1 LGRKCTHVI
10 FVEFLLLSW
19 SFCYKWA
26 MYIDIVPNRNSRPAI
41 LLRESVREGKRIVK
55 RTIANLSA
63 LSREQAEAIR
73 AVLKGEPLAPVDAL
87 FEIVRSRTHGAVQAI
102 GLAMQRLHLG
112 PLLDAKPSRERDLV
126 LAMIAARVLDPQ
138 SKLATSRSWQ
148 HSTLGEW
155 FGVADADENELYA
168 ALDWLLERQDAIERR
183 LAQRHLSEG
192 GRVLYDLSSSYL
204 EGSHCPLGERGYSRD
219 GKKGKL
225 QVNYGLLT
233 DARGC
238 PVSLSVFAGNTADPE
253 TLLEQVDTL
262 QGRFAL
268 ESVIVVGDR
277 GMISQKQIEAL
288 NARSG
293 VDWITA
299 LKSGAIRKLAQAGA
313 IQMDLFDERNL
324 FELSDPAFPGE
335 RLIVCRN
342 PSLAT
347 LRAEKRRSMLAA
359 TTRELETVQ
368 RMVANGRLKDADK
381 IGVRVGKVV
390 DKYKM
395 SKHMELDIQDGQFS
409 FQINAAKVAEE
420 AALDGLYVI
429 RTALP
434 REQLSTDDAVR
445 HYKSLSQV
453 EAAFRSLKSD
463 DLKIRPIYHRTEDR
477 VRAHLF
483 LCMLAYY
490 VKWHMSEAWRGLLF
504 ADADQERRAAA
515 DPVAPAT
522 RSDAALEKI
531 ATKVLGDGSP
541 AHSFRTLLNEL
552 STIVRNTCRR
562 RDADATEQTFEI
574 DTTPNTKQRQALDRI
589 NAIRL

>member
-1 LGRKCTHVI
+1 
-10 FVEFLLLSW
+10 
-19 SFCYKWA
+19 

-41 LLRESVREGKRIVK
+41 LLRESVREGQRIVK

-73 AVLKGEPLAPVDAL
+73 AVLKGEPLAPINTL
-87 FEIVRSRTHGAVQAI
+87 FEIVRSRAHGAVQAI
-102 GLAMQRLHLG
+102 GLAMKRLHLA
-112 PLLDAKPSRERDLV
+112 PRLDPKPSRERDRV
-126 LAMIAARVLDPQ
+126 LAMIAARVLEPQ
-138 SKLATSRSWQ
+138 SKLATSRGWS

-155 FGVADADENELYA
+155 FGVADANENELYA

-183 LAQRHLSEG
+183 LAQRHLSAG

-204 EGSHCPLGERGYSRD
+204 EGSHCPLGQRGYSRD
-219 GKKGKL
+219 GKKGKP

-253 TLLEQVDTL
+253 TLLAQVDTL

-277 GMISQKQIEAL
+277 GMISQKQIDAL
-288 NARSG
+288 DQRRG

-299 LKSGAIRKLAQAGA
+299 LKSGAIRKLVDAGA
-313 IQMDLFDERNL
+313 IQMDRFDERNR
-324 FELSDPAFPGE
+324 FEVVDAAFPGE

-347 LRAEKRRSMLAA
+347 LRAEKRRSLLAA
-359 TTRELETVQ
+359 TTRALETVQ
-368 RMVANGRLKDADK
+368 RRVANGRLKDADQ
-381 IGVRVGKVV
+381 IGVRVGKVINQ
-390 DKYKM
+390 YKM
-395 SKHMELDIQDGQFS
+395 AKHFELDIQDGHFR
-409 FQINAAKVAEE
+409 FQINDTQVAEE

-434 REQLSTDDAVR
+434 RERLGTDDAVR
-445 HYKSLSQV
+445 HYKSLSRV

-463 DLKIRPIYHRTEDR
+463 DLKIRPIYHCTEDR

-490 VKWHMSEAWRGLLF
+490 VKWHMSEAWRSLLF
-504 ADADQERRAAA
+504 ADADRAGRAEA

-522 RSDAALEKI
+522 RSAAALEKI
-531 ATKVLGDGSP
+531 ATKTLGDGTP

-562 RDADATEQTFEI
+562 RDHDAMEQTFEI
-574 DTTPNTKQRQALDRI
+574 DTTPNAKQRAALDRI

>member
-1 LGRKCTHVI
+1 MG
-10 FVEFLLLSW
+10 
-19 SFCYKWA
+19 YNPP

-41 LLRESVREGKRIVK
+41 LLRESVREGSRIVK
-55 RTIANLSA
+55 RTLANLSA

-73 AVLKGEPLAPVDAL
+73 AVLKGEPLAPVDSL
-87 FEIVRSRTHGAVQAI
+87 FEIVRSRIHGAVQAI
-102 GLAMQRLHLG
+102 GVAMQRLHLG

-138 SKLATSRSWQ
+138 SKLATSRSWN

-155 FGVADADENELYA
+155 FGVGDADENELYA

-183 LAQRHLSEG
+183 LARRHLSEG
-192 GRVLYDLSSSYL
+192 GRVLYDLSSSYF
-204 EGSHCPLGERGYSRD
+204 EGHHCPLGQRGYSRD

-238 PVSLSVFAGNTADPE
+238 PVSLSVFAGNTADPQ

-299 LKSGAIRKLAQAGA
+299 LKSGAIRKLVEAGA

-324 FELSDPAFPGE
+324 FEVCDAAFPGE

-342 PSLAT
+342 PALAT
-347 LRAEKRRSMLAA
+347 LRTEKRHSLLAA

-368 RMVANGRLKDADK
+368 RMVASGRLKDADK

-390 DKYKM
+390 NQYKM
-395 SKHMELDIQDGQFS
+395 AKHFELDIQDGHFS
-409 FQINAAKVAEE
+409 FQIDAAKVAEE

-434 REQLSTDDAVR
+434 REQLSADDAVR

-463 DLKIRPIYHRTEDR
+463 DLKIRPIYHHTEDR

-490 VKWHMSEAWRGLLF
+490 VKWHMTEAWRDLLF
-504 ADADQERRAAA
+504 ADADREHRAEA

-522 RSDAALEKI
+522 RSDAALAKI
-531 ATKVLGDGSP
+531 ATKTLTDGMP

-552 STIVRNTCRR
+552 GTLVRNTCRR
-562 RDADATEQTFEI
+562 RHPNAEEPKFELDTLPNAT
-574 DTTPNTKQRQALDRI
+574 QRAALERI

>member
-1 LGRKCTHVI
+1 
-10 FVEFLLLSW
+10 
-19 SFCYKWA
+19 
-26 MYIDIVPNRNSRPAI
+26 M
-41 LLRESVREGKRIVK
+41 
-55 RTIANLSA
+55 
-63 LSREQAEAIR
+63 
-73 AVLKGEPLAPVDAL
+73 
-87 FEIVRSRTHGAVQAI
+87 
-102 GLAMQRLHLG
+102 
-112 PLLDAKPSRERDLV
+112 
-126 LAMIAARVLDPQ
+126 
-138 SKLATSRSWQ
+138 
-148 HSTLGEW
+148 
-155 FGVADADENELYA
+155 
-168 ALDWLLERQDAIERR
+168 
-183 LAQRHLSEG
+183 
-192 GRVLYDLSSSYL
+192 
-204 EGSHCPLGERGYSRD
+204 
-219 GKKGKL
+219 
-225 QVNYGLLT
+225 
-233 DARGC
+233 
-238 PVSLSVFAGNTADPE
+238 
-253 TLLEQVDTL
+253 DTL

-299 LKSGAIRKLAQAGA
+299 LKSGAIRKLVEAGA

-324 FELSDPAFPGE
+324 FEVCDAAFPGE

-347 LRAEKRRSMLAA
+347 LRTEKRHSLLAA

-368 RMVANGRLKDADK
+368 RMVASGRLRDADK

-390 DKYKM
+390 NKYKM
-395 SKHMELDIQDGQFS
+395 AKHFDLDIREGQFT
-409 FQINAAKVAEE
+409 FRIHEDQVAEE

-434 REQLSTDDAVR
+434 REQLSADDAVR

-463 DLKIRPIYHRTEDR
+463 DLKIRPIYHHTEDR

-490 VKWHMSEAWRGLLF
+490 VKWHMSEAWRDLLF
-504 ADADQERRAAA
+504 GDADREYRADA

-522 RSDAALEKI
+522 RSDAALAKI
-531 ATKVLGDGSP
+531 ASKTLEDGTP
-541 AHSFRTLLNEL
+541 VHSFRTLLNEL

-562 RDADATEQTFEI
+562 RHPNAEEPTFEL
-574 DTTPNTKQRQALDRI
+574 DTLPNATQRAALERI